1 MKLESDWDSMHQ
13 DEWLISPSF
22 AQGQRLDF
30 HSKSIAPQKNN
41 AHNFY
46 YVLVSSDNGETWEI
60 LYDLKTQSTAVNVYE
75 EISLDLSPYL
85 SDEMRIAFR
94 GYDDNNTGLS
104 YWWIVDGIVV
114 YPAAE
119 SSAITGYNIY
129 RNGIKIATTDKCH
142 FTDENIPE
150 EEIRYQVSATTQYG
164 ETALSAPV
172 GIDESS
178 IDETP
183 TTETA
188 YYNRKSGLLII
199 PEADKVILTGIDG
212 RTMSFTGTTQ
222 GYIDLKNIP
231 EGFYIARIV
240 SGNKSYVLKF
250 FK

>member
-1 MKLESDWDSMHQ
+1 MKKYHSISR
-13 DEWLISPSF
+13 LISPMRC
-22 AQGQRLDF
+22 AL
-30 HSKSIAPQKNN
+30 HSGDMTITTR
-41 AHNFY
+41 
-46 YVLVSSDNGETWEI
+46 VSLIG
-60 LYDLKTQSTAVNVYE
+60 
-75 EISLDLSPYL
+75 
-85 SDEMRIAFR
+85 R
-94 GYDDNNTGLS
+94 
-104 YWWIVDGIVV
+104 IVDGTVV

-178 IDETP
+178 IDEDTNDR
-183 TTETA
+183 TA

-222 GYIDLKNIP
+222 GYIDLKNIA